1 MKWLI
6 AVAAAIGAAAV
17 AVFLWRRNPGGV
29 EARAT
34 DAASSV
40 GSAAEVVKDAVRQ

>member
-6 AVAAAIGAAAV
+6 AVAAAIGAAA

-40 GSAAEVVKDAVRQ
+40 VSAAEEVRNAVTQ